1 VIEQFKV
8 EPGPEVGQILERAR
22 TLYQAV
28 PCSRE
33 TLIQKLRD
41 NISDLL
47 PYPKD
52 GDEHGD

>member
-1 VIEQFKV
+1 MIEQFKV